1 MEQWKGE
8 ISPRRAIIHVLINT
22 SATAD
27 GTEYNTGGKITVDG
41 LTVSIPKNLQFQFPA
56 AWVPFK
62 DIAAGGYTGNEVS
75 VNPLYPFRQCYS

>member
-1 MEQWKGE
+1 MERWKGE
-8 ISPRRAIIHVLINT
+8 ISPCRAIFQMLIDT

-41 LTVSIPKNLQFQFPA
+41 LTVTIPKNLQFQFPA

-75 VNPLYPFRQCYS
+75 VNLL